1 MCAREEDE
9 LQTEGFVC
17 LGPFRK
23 TLRDSK
29 DSISLGNEKFL

>member
-9 LQTEGFVC
+9 LQTEGSVC
-17 LGPFRK
+17 LGLFRK